1 MAVQEKKFEDELKE
15 LEDTVAR
22 IDSGELSLEESI
34 KAFEQGVALVRS
46 LNQKLDEVEKKIE
59 VLVRDSRGELG
70 ATPYRVEIKNGN
82 EDEELSS

>member
-1 MAVQEKKFEDELKE
+1 MAQEKKFEDELKE

-22 IDSGELSLEESI
+22 IDSGELSLEDSI

-59 VLVRDSRGELG
+59 VLVRDSQGELRT
-70 ATPYRVEIKNGN
+70 TPYRVEVKNGE
-82 EDEELSS
+82 EDDEL